1 MSWKVNWGYRAV
13 SLAVGEKE
21 KVRRRR
27 ILRVLASSGC
37 IGKGGNRLQV
47 KELLKNLSESAG
59 VAGFEHGL
67 HSSLRAAWEPL
78 VHEMS
83 TDVLGNFVAKRRGVG
98 EEPRP
103 SVMLAA
109 HMDEVGMMVTKIDER
124 GYIRFTQV
132 GGIDPRIL
140 PGMEV
145 TVHGRR
151 QLAGIIGTKPP
162 HLLSAGEED
171 KAPKMEE
178 LFIDVG
184 LAQERLVDVVEIG
197 DVITFQRDVT
207 ELANDFLAGKSFDDR
222 AGVAVIHSCLQ
233 WLEKLCITADVYAVA
248 TVQEEIGLKGATVST
263 YGLEPDI
270 GIAIDVCHGDG
281 PGQPEDLVSELGKGP
296 VITMGPNIAPRV
308 YELLE
313 QAAKDAGIE
322 VQVDVA
328 PAQTGTD
335 AWAMQISRHGVPT
348 GLVSVPLRY
357 MHTSVETLHLD
368 DVEKAGKLLAF
379 FIAAV
384 NRGFVEG
391 LVWS

>member
-1 MSWKVNWGYRAV
+1 M
-13 SLAVGEKE
+13 
-21 KVRRRR
+21 
-27 ILRVLASSGC
+27 
-37 IGKGGNRLQV
+37 QV
-47 KELLKNLSESAG
+47 KELLKNLSEAAG

-78 VHEMS
+78 VHEIT
-83 TDVLGNFVAKRRGVG
+83 TDVLGNFVATRRGVG
-98 EEPRP
+98 DEPRP

-109 HMDEVGMMVTKIDER
+109 HMDEIGMMVTKVDER
-124 GYIRFTQV
+124 GYVRFTQV

-140 PGMEV
+140 PGLEV

-151 QLAGIIGTKPP
+151 QLTGIIGTKPP
-162 HLLSAGEED
+162 HILSAGEEK
-171 KAPKMEE
+171 KAPKMES

-184 LAQERLVDVVEIG
+184 RTQERLLELVEIG
-197 DVITFQRDVT
+197 DLITFQRDFT
-207 ELANDFLAGKSFDDR
+207 ELANEVVVGKAFDDR
-222 AGVAVIHSCLQ
+222 AGVAVIHSCLA
-233 WLEKLCITADVYAVA
+233 WLKRLHVRADVYAVA
-248 TVQEEIGLKGATVST
+248 TVQEEVGLKGATVSA
-263 YGLEPDI
+263 YGLTPDI

-281 PGQPEDLVSELGKGP
+281 PGQPEDLVYELGKGP

-313 QAAKDAGIE
+313 QAAKDAGVE

-335 AWAMQISRHGVPT
+335 AWAIQIARNGVPT

-384 NRGFVEG
+384 DRGVVEG